1 MYNKFFKRLFD
12 IVLSFLGL
20 VLLSWL
26 FVILIIVIK
35 LDDPGPAFFTQKRIG
50 INKKEFRL
58 HKFRSMRMDT
68 PHDRP
73 THLLDNPEQYI
84 TRVGR
89 FLRRS
94 SLDELPQI
102 WDIFVG
108 NMSVIGPRPALWNQ
122 DDLIAE
128 RDKYGA
134 NDVRPGLTGWAQI
147 NGRDELEI
155 DVKAKFDGEYVEK
168 MSFLFDL
175 RCFFG
180 TILSVVRSEG
190 VVEGG
195 TGEMKKEAEK
205 EADGATKATDA
216 FSADETDTAALADSD
231 PPVSGNKRIMVLSC
245 HTHSLFWFRVE
256 MMKKF
261 ISLGYE
267 VTAVGQ
273 EAEAEWSEKFSE
285 YGVRYRQL
293 DVQRNGT
300 NPLQDLATLKKIE
313 ALMAEEEPDI
323 LFCYQAKTVIYGCIA
338 AHKRGMTEIY
348 PLIAGLGSVLIGQ
361 GFKNKLLAFLMKTEY
376 ALSLKYAKAVMFQNP
391 DDMGFFVGNKLVKKE
406 QCRMINGSGV
416 DTEHFTPSP
425 LPDETAFLCISRL
438 IRDKGVGEYLDA
450 SREIHKKYPSA
461 RCLLVGPFDT
471 NPSAIKPEELQ
482 TYIDDGS
489 IEYFGEQSDILPYME
504 QCSVFVLP
512 SYHEG
517 TPKTVL
523 EAMACGRAVIT
534 TDAPGCRETVT
545 NGKNGVLVPVKDI
558 SALANA
564 MESFIRD
571 PYRCIPMGMTGRRIA
586 AEKYDVKKV
595 NNDIANIMALKKSEE
610 KEKEYVSV

>member
-1 MYNKFFKRLFD
+1 MYGKFIKRLLD
-12 IVLSFLGL
+12 ILLSFLGL
-20 VLLSWL
+20 VCLSWL
-26 FVILIIVIK
+26 FLLFIVIIK
-35 LDDPGPAFFTQKRIG
+35 IDDPGPAFFTQKRVG
-50 INKKEFRL
+50 KNKKEFKL

-68 PHDRP
+68 PHDCP
-73 THLLDNPEQYI
+73 THMLENPDQYI

-89 FLRRS
+89 FLRKS

-122 DDLIAE
+122 FDLIEE

-134 NDVRPGLTGWAQI
+134 NDVKPGLTGWAQI
-147 NGRDELEI
+147 NGRDELETEI
-155 DVKAKFDGEYVEK
+155 KAKFDGEYVEK
-168 MSFLFDL
+168 LSFAMDMK
-175 RCFFG
+175 CFFG
-180 TILSVVRSEG
+180 TITKVISSEG

-195 TGEMKKEAEK
+195 TGELNKVKAAASEPEDTSSDIAA
-205 EADGATKATDA
+205 ADVKNG
-216 FSADETDTAALADSD
+216 
-231 PPVSGNKRIMVLSC
+231 KRIMVLSC
-245 HTHSLFWFRVE
+245 HTHSIFWFRTE

-261 ISLGYE
+261 MSLGYE
-267 VTAVGQ
+267 VTAVGDEP
-273 EAEAEWSEKFSE
+273 EADWSEKFGE
-285 YGVRYRQL
+285 NGVRYRQL

-300 NPLQDLATLKKIE
+300 NPLNDLDTLKKIE
-313 ALMAEEEPDI
+313 ALMEQEKPDI

-338 AHKRGMTEIY
+338 AHRRGMTEIY
-348 PLIAGLGSVLIGQ
+348 PLIAGLGSVLIGT
-361 GFKNKLLAFLMKTEY
+361 GLKNKILRFLMKTEY
-376 ALSLKYAKAVMFQNP
+376 AMSLKYAKAVMFQNP
-391 DDMGFFVGNKLVKKE
+391 DDMGFFVNGKMVKKS

-450 SREIHKKYPSA
+450 SREIHKKYPNV

-482 TYIDDGS
+482 KYIDDGS
-489 IEYFGEQSDILPYME
+489 VEYFGEQSDIRPYMDE
-504 QCSVFVLP
+504 CSVFVLP

-534 TDAPGCRETVT
+534 TNAPGCKETVT
-545 NGKNGVLVPVKDI
+545 DGKNGVLIPVKDTA
-558 SALANA
+558 ALTSA
-564 MESFIRD
+564 MEDFITD
-571 PYRCIPMGMTGRRIA
+571 PFKSVPMGMAGRHIA
-586 AEKYDVKKV
+586 VEKYDVKKV
-595 NNDIANIMALKKSEE
+595 NNDIVKIMNLNKSEE
-610 KEKEYVSV
+610 KEHVTV